1 MWRKH
6 FCLND
11 LLPYFAGKVLTMK
24 NLAGKAVTAF
34 STVLTMLA
42 CGLSE
47 IGGDQ
52 DVNPDG
58 GIWGGPVE
66 DNDGAGILQQIC
78 YMTAMDYRD
87 GYNWLADQERGSVKC
102 SLVVYADGRQIMK
115 VPVGE
120 EYETGSD
127 PDMHR
132 IINGHLYTDYSTS
145 DQTVIKRDGIQMF
158 RYPGRESICGM
169 RVSGEDIYTVGQN
182 RSGEGFAFRKNG
194 EVLMSREAGGII
206 GTVNSGHDSMP
217 FAFYE
222 AIRSSE
228 GDISRYYVSRGGK
241 VSQVAVRDDIQKV
254 WDIICGEDTET
265 YVASLVGV
273 ASPVMFVG
281 GSMVLLTLPK
291 KSVLLSAS
299 LYGSVENPGV
309 ELLYSSGS
317 AIYSMLWQDGKTQ
330 ITFPKGRTASSVCV
344 QNEGLCCAVNSSSS
358 SAAGLIYRCG
368 ELHDMPAG
376 YSCVGGDVVCM
387 VNGILNVGLSS
398 RKGDSP
404 LIWKDGETQA
414 LNINGYISSVCA
426 Q

>member
-1 MWRKH
+1 MKVL
-6 FCLND
+6 F
-11 LLPYFAGKVLTMK
+11 PYFAGKVLTMK
-24 NLAGKAVTAF
+24 NLTGKAVAAF
-34 STVLTMLA
+34 SIIMTMLA

-47 IGGDQ
+47 IGGEQ
-52 DVNPDG
+52 EVNPDG
-58 GIWGGPVE
+58 GIWGGQVG
-66 DNDGAGILQQIC
+66 DNGGTGALQQIC
-78 YMTAMDYRD
+78 YMTALDYRS

-102 SLVVYADGRQIMK
+102 SLIVYADGRQIMK

-120 EYETGSD
+120 EYEVGSD

-132 IINGHLYTDYSTS
+132 IINGHLYTDYSTV

-182 RSGEGFAFRKNG
+182 RSGEGFSYRKNG
-194 EVLMSREAGGII
+194 EVLMSRDAGGVI
-206 GTVNSGHDSMP
+206 GSVNTGHDDMP

-222 AIRSSE
+222 TIKSAE
-228 GDISRYYVSRGGK
+228 GNISRYYISRGGK

-254 WDIICGEDTET
+254 WDIMCGEDTET

-291 KSVLLSAS
+291 KAVLLSAS

-317 AIYSMLWQDGKTQ
+317 AIYSMLWQDGKTLV
-330 ITFPKGRTASSVCV
+330 TFPKGRTISSVSV
-344 QNEGLCCAVNSSSS
+344 LDEGLCCAVNSSSS

-368 ELHDMPAG
+368 ELHDMPEG
-376 YSCVGGDVVCM
+376 YSCVGGDAICM

-398 RKGDSP
+398 RKGGEA
-404 LIWKDGETQA
+404 LIWKDGEVQA
-414 LNINGYISSVCA
+414 LDINGYISSISA